1 MQIKCYINCRNYK
14 SAVNEYN
21 ACISPLC
28 GNVKLKSHVSLHPEP
43 RDLPTYISIY
53 ISQNA
58 SICTDWILY
67 LTINHCLVRFFIFVP
82 PHPPPQSMLRRDVF
96 ARYLDWRFVYQYGSL
111 QTLLGTLST
120 VLFFI
125 IKVINFSNFIKS
137 TLDLDFKTCIMRDVV
152 WVKIST

>member
-58 SICTDWILY
+58 SICTDLILY

-82 PHPPPQSMLRRDVF
+82 PPPIYVETRRLRSIFGLTVCIPVWKSSDP
-96 ARYLDWRFVYQYGSL
+96 ARYLVDSA
-111 QTLLGTLST
+111 
-120 VLFFI
+120 VLH
-125 IKVINFSNFIKS
+125 N
-137 TLDLDFKTCIMRDVV
+137 
-152 WVKIST
+152 